1 MRSSA
6 VRFCIALN
14 GAALLRFL
22 AFELVPDDLDVR
34 TDIVGYPTYANF
46 NVNRYFWAYGFT
58 VVLFPLLTFGIF
70 LALTR
75 CSRFGEAAWPI
86 PPPLERVE
94 TTPPVVG
101 WRKLAV
107 ASGRAL
113 LVGFVLGLEVVIA
126 SDVLGNKA
134 LFVLTTLGYC
144 GTVALVGWGASRLKQ
159 RNPFEFASSLNTAVV
174 H

>member
-14 GAALLRFL
+14 GAALLSLL

-75 CSRFGEAAWPI
+75 VFAHSEGPRGPI

-94 TTPPVVG
+94 TT
-101 WRKLAV
+101 
-107 ASGRAL
+107 
-113 LVGFVLGLEVVIA
+113 
-126 SDVLGNKA
+126 
-134 LFVLTTLGYC
+134 
-144 GTVALVGWGASRLKQ
+144 ASRRGLAELC
-159 RNPFEFASSLNTAVV
+159 RRSPDGPCSWVSCSASRS
-174 H
+174 